1 MLAQYIEVCSS
12 EGTQHIEGKRSCVN
26 KDLMC
31 LTVIHTIFLFSFVLS
46 QMGGNPFGGPNM
58 DAMAAF
64 GFPGPN
70 MNPQVKCFQGRQRFS
85 PQQLRSSHK

>member
-1 MLAQYIEVCSS
+1 M
-12 EGTQHIEGKRSCVN
+12 
-26 KDLMC
+26 
-31 LTVIHTIFLFSFVLS
+31 FSFVVS

-70 MNPQVKCFQGRQRFS
+70 MNPQVTRESKGFLYSNSDRHINYLNF
-85 PQQLRSSHK
+85 LTLLSSSLYRLPTSS